1 MKKFTAFAMAALL
14 AAFMAAP
21 ALAYTDVEA
30 GTETAAVITAVS
42 EKGIMEGY
50 EDGSFKPLG
59 NITRAEF
66 AKVAVLT
73 TRAKK
78 GDVPMTEMYYAFD
91 DVKEGAWYVENIQKA
106 ANMGLMKGDAEG
118 TFRPNDTV
126 SEAEVY
132 TVMLRML
139 GYNLENDSQKW
150 PYNYME
156 LADRLG
162 APSDMSHSVNT
173 PACRGT
179 VAEIVDWALNQPLAQ
194 DKQADVKAEA
204 ALDTYA
210 VVTAV
215 GNDRVTVYTTAG
227 ETKSLRDTG
236 SNGTLEPGQLV
247 KVQADGNGVLQG
259 AGTADVKTHSSYE
272 TTISGGKIKLNG
284 KSYEFAKN
292 AVVLT
297 INSAGG
303 VGTVP
308 VDKLL
313 ESSYAAG
320 LRSSRYTAP
329 IQYVLSGDAVG
340 CLLISDYAGQS
351 ELHFGFVEDV
361 ALNSDGT
368 VVKFWGDDND
378 YSWDAS
384 KNDDKD
390 PVVDELYAYTFRG
403 DGVRGYLVDRSADKE
418 FGGVVDH
425 AGSEMW
431 RLNTGKKFIVTDET
445 VILKVNL
452 AFDDS
457 ITDCEL
463 YDEVGEGDEVRV
475 RYKLDDNDTGLEAAY
490 VIIIDR

>member
-21 ALAYTDVEA
+21 AFAYTDVTA
-30 GTETAAVITAVS
+30 GTEAAAAITTVS
-42 EKGIMEGY
+42 DKGIMEGY
-50 EDGSFKPLG
+50 DDGSFKPLG

-73 TRAKK
+73 TQAKK
-78 GDVPMTEMYYAFD
+78 GDVPMTEMYFAFD
-91 DVKEGAWYVENIQKA
+91 DVKEGAWYVEYIQKA
-106 ANMGLMKGDAEG
+106 ANMGLMKGDTEG
-118 TFRPNDTV
+118 TFRPDDTV
-126 SEAEVY
+126 SEAEVH

-139 GYNLENDSQKW
+139 GYDPAGTW
-150 PYNYME
+150 PNNYLE
-156 LADRLG
+156 LADSLG
-162 APSDMSHSVNT
+162 APMDQLNMNG
-173 PACRGT
+173 PATRVT
-179 VAEIVDWALNQPLAQ
+179 VADIVAWALEQPLAG
-194 DKQADVKAEA
+194 DKTETPAKT

-210 VVTAV
+210 VVTAASA
-215 GNDRVTVYTTAG
+215 DRVTVYTTAG
-227 ETKSLRDTG
+227 ETKTLRSTG
-236 SNGTLEPGQLV
+236 ANGTLEGGQLV
-247 KVQADGNGVLQG
+247 KVQADANGVLQS

-272 TTISGGKIKLNG
+272 ATISGGKIKLNG
-284 KSYEFAKN
+284 QTYGFAKD

-329 IQYVLSGDAVG
+329 IQYVLSGNAVS

-351 ELHFGFVEDV
+351 ELRFGFVEDV
-361 ALNSDGT
+361 AINSDGT
-368 VVKFWGDDND
+368 VVKFWGDNND

-384 KNDDKD
+384 KNKGED

-418 FGGVVDH
+418 FGGEVDH

-445 VILKVNL
+445 VILKVSYSS
-452 AFDDS
+452 DDS
-457 ITDCEL
+457 ISDCEL

-475 RYKLDDNDTGLEAAY
+475 RYKEGDNDTGLEAAY
-490 VIIIDR
+490 VIIIDK